1 MKDLTLSDLLRQANI
16 NTENQL
22 MDFSNSSWKYFI
34 DIGTSIWG
42 YMIFYQFGVFDHGTH
57 VTGPVAQK
65 SAENE

>member
-34 DIGTSIWG
+34 DIGTSI
-42 YMIFYQFGVFDHGTH
+42 
-57 VTGPVAQK
+57 
-65 SAENE
+65 